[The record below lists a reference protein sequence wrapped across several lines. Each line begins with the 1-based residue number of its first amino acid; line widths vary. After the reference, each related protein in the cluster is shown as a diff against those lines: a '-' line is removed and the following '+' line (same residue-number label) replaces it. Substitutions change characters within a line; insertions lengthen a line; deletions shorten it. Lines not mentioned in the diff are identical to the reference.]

1 MPIGDDIELI
11 LSIER
16 IFKIYMLKTIV
27 ENLKD
32 IKKIFFKKTKLSYK
46 FIRINLKLP
55 KYPKYP
61 KLITIILII

>member
-27 ENLKD
+27 ENLKKY
-32 IKKIFFKKTKLSYK
+32 KKNIFQKKNK
-46 FIRINLKLP
+46 
-55 KYPKYP
+55 
-61 KLITIILII
+61 III